1 MGTHS
6 LKEGPLYFRCN
17 CIAES
22 CTVEV
27 AFSSESCYDVQFGDC
42 SKKTGGRAEGL
53 KTFTGSDREEQF
65 EDQLRLSWF

>member
-42 SKKTGGRAEGL
+42 SKKTGGRAEG
-53 KTFTGSDREEQF
+53 
-65 EDQLRLSWF
+65 